1 MQSNTRLPR
10 KYVTRSPSPN
20 QKQSF
25 QSPRAIN
32 RAGRHLESERL
43 ASEVSQMVIPQRS
56 DLQNSIS
63 FLDSQIHRSQR
74 EIPEL
79 QLKPLRNTRNF
90 FSCKPDSGQRCLLN
104 NMKFM
109 LNQKRNKAQK
119 EIKKRPSK
127 LSRWK
132 RIVSSDSPT
141 SPQKIKMNPIG
152 FESDIIFPH
161 LGDMAFASETINEE
175 LEHPNL
181 ILKLKNRKP
190 IVGKSKG
197 VFCDDYQLDEA
208 KKERDRADRTEL
220 LVESQEVQNLFKK
233 AGSKPFVYQSP
244 PKQPK
249 KNFVFPPKLDRKLEE
264 RKRKFNAAR
273 SLNFMD
279 VHENLWTHELNSKW
293 DDITLH
299 SKKEKKA
306 GKVSNKNFCDFFGHS
321 DEESASEN
329 EMCLLE
335 PKISDSYN
343 NFESTSNKL
352 FESPNKNRVKKN
364 VELFS
369 TKIEKNFKPS
379 FAVRTPKHLPFF
391 ENRKNS
397 CTSLEQTPQGVG
409 LSLNRFLTS
418 DRARTRTQKLKDS
431 GTSGLSGRMNPNLKK
446 PEYNA
451 VMNPN
456 IVTYETAFPAFIPA
470 LGSDESL
477 EQIEEEAMST
487 SSAEKE
493 LEALLGDPAARP
505 MSLRINTAT
514 DLFVETKSPRFG
526 VKDEYALDVS
536 VEKAVVRPKNS
547 FRSPIH
553 FEF

>member
-10 KYVTRSPSPN
+10 KYVTRPPSPHN
-20 QKQSF
+20 KVSF
-25 QSPRAIN
+25 QSP
-32 RAGRHLESERL
+32 GRLRRPNQHSESNVL
-43 ASEVSQMVIPQRS
+43 TSQLSQLSIPLQS
-56 DLQNSIS
+56 ALQNSIS
-63 FLDSQIHRSQR
+63 FLDSEVHRSQR
-74 EIPEL
+74 EIKEIR
-79 QLKPLRNTRNF
+79 LKPVRNNRNF
-90 FSCKPDSGQRCLLN
+90 FSCHPNSGQRCLLN

-109 LNQKRNKAQK
+109 LNQKRNDALKAT
-119 EIKKRPSK
+119 KKKHSK

-141 SPQKIKMNPIG
+141 SPQKMQMKPIG
-152 FESDIIFPH
+152 FESDIIFPN
-161 LGDMAFASETINEE
+161 LGDQAFANEALNE
-175 LEHPNL
+175 SPEHPNL

-220 LVESQEVQNLFKK
+220 IVECQESQNLFKK
-233 AGSKPFVYQSP
+233 VGSKPFVYQSP
-244 PKQPK
+244 PKRTK

-279 VHENLWTHELNSKW
+279 VHEKLWTHGLNSKW
-293 DDITLH
+293 DNITLNN
-299 SKKEKKA
+299 KKEKKA

-321 DEESASEN
+321 DEEN
-329 EMCLLE
+329 GTDDEMCIFE
-335 PKISDSYN
+335 PKMSDSFKT
-343 NFESTSNKL
+343 FEPNSNQI
-352 FESPNKNRVKKN
+352 FQSPNRNAQPKN
-364 VELFS
+364 VDLFS
-369 TKIEKNFKPS
+369 TQIDKNFKPS
-379 FAVRTPKHLPFF
+379 FTARTPKQLPFF

-397 CTSLEQTPQGVG
+397 CTSLEQTPQGFG
-409 LSLNRFLTS
+409 TSLGRFLTS
-418 DRARTRTQKLKDS
+418 DRARTRTQKLKN
-431 GTSGLSGRMNPNLKK
+431 SGRPSFGNILTPNLQK

-456 IVTYETAFPAFIPA
+456 VITYDTAFPAFIPV
-470 LGSDESL
+470 LSSDDSL
-477 EQIEEEAMST
+477 EEIEEETLST

-514 DLFVETKSPRFG
+514 DLFVENISPRFG
-526 VKDEYALDVS
+526 VKDEYALEMS
-536 VEKAVVRPKNS
+536 VEKDVVRPKNS
-547 FRSPIH
+547 FKSPIH